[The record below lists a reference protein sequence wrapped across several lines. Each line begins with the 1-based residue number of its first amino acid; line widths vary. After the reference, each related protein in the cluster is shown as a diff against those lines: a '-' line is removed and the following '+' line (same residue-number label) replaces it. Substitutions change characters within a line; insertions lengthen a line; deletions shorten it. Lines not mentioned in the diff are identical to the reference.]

1 MKTGRFI
8 FFFWAGACLLGLPL
22 KLVGGWNA
30 EPRLLLL
37 SSWVADSC
45 VLFWLMWLSLMLDG
59 RRLWRRLSA
68 GAFFL
73 LVFLPALLTTSAHAF
88 YLEEAA
94 ARQFSLLDASF
105 DAVAFFIKE
114 VVPAEV
120 IWGTVGIGLALAA
133 ASWLLKNKLPLPG
146 KKPLLFSAGALSL
159 LALLNM
165 LSCNFYPSV
174 WWEMGRDLLEA
185 FSLPPASGKEGSAI
199 LEDARR
205 GRRAIWSEGRFDRVI
220 VLVMESVPRR
230 EFEERLGQLGPEFF
244 LSRELQHAHIYT
256 NYLTTNQDSR
266 TGLLA
271 MLFGS
276 VIPYEAYSER
286 EARRYLFLK
295 ERPSILENLSRLG
308 YFTAVAASQTDVELV
323 VFELPWKKMLIL
335 SQEEFSNPGKFLC
348 FNPYKFE
355 HDCEDKILLRRIV
368 EEISGH
374 LRVFLLQEGVYG
386 HIPDYYEATGKSS
399 VQYYGEHLE
408 ELTRELERRGL
419 WENTLL
425 VVTSDHGIRDWDWRR
440 RLWTYRLP
448 LIFINPSFSRREISG
463 LYNQSDFPALLAVE
477 LSGAEPP
484 PARRASVFVGSTN
497 SSILGCIT
505 EQDDLLVVKT
515 RRWRSYMLADGH
527 CSTGDIPDG
536 PPRLKIGARA
546 LLDFFEDLREKFQS
560 ELAPP

>member
-1 MKTGRFI
+1 MKVGR

-37 SSWVADSC
+37 SSWLADSC
-45 VLFWLMWLSLMLDG
+45 VLFWLMWLSLMLEG
-59 RRLWRRLSA
+59 RRTWRRLSA
-68 GAFFL
+68 WLFFL
-73 LVFLPALLTTSAHAF
+73 LLFFPALLTISAHSF

-94 ARQFSLLDASF
+94 ARQFSLMDASF

-120 IWGTVGIGLALAA
+120 IWWAVGIGLALTVVV
-133 ASWLLKNKLPLPG
+133 WLLKDKIPLPR
-146 KKPLLFSAGALSL
+146 KKPLLLSAGACSL
-159 LALLNM
+159 FAIVHM
-165 LSCNFYPSV
+165 ASSNFFPSV
-174 WWEMGRDLLEA
+174 WWEMGRDLIEA
-185 FSLPPASGKEGSAI
+185 FSCPPAESREGAAL

-205 GRRAIWSEGRFDRVI
+205 GRKASWSEGHFDRVV

-244 LSRELQHAHIYT
+244 LSRQLQHAHIYT

-286 EARRYLFLK
+286 DARRYLFLK
-295 ERPSILENLSRLG
+295 ERPSILESLSRLG

-323 VFELPWKKMLIL
+323 VFELAWGKMLIL

-355 HDCEDKILLRRIV
+355 HDCEDKILLRRMV
-368 EEISGH
+368 EELSAH
-374 LRVFLLQEGVYG
+374 PRVFLLQEGVYG
-386 HIPDYYEATGKSS
+386 HIPDYYQATGKSS

-408 ELTRELERRGL
+408 ELAKELERRGL

-448 LIFINPSFSRREISG
+448 LLFINPRFSRREING
-463 LYNQSDFPALLAVE
+463 LYNQSDFPALLAAE
-477 LSGAEPP
+477 LSETEPP
-484 PARRASVFVGSTN
+484 PGRRVSVFVGCTN
-497 SSILGCIT
+497 SSLLGCIT
-505 EQDDLLVVKT
+505 DQDDLMVVKA
-515 RRWRSYMLADGH
+515 RRWRSYLLADGH
-527 CSTGDIPDG
+527 CSSGEVPDG
-536 PPRLKIGARA
+536 PAELKIGARA
-546 LLDFFEDLREKFQS
+546 LLDFFEDFREKFQS
-560 ELAPP
+560 ELAAP